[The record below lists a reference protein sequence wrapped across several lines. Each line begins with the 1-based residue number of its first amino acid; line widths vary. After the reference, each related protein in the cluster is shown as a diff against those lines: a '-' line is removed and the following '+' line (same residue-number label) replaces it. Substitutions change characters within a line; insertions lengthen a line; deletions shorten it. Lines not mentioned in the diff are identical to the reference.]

1 MERQVMDALKGHFRP
16 EFLNRID
23 DVIIFH
29 RLTREHI
36 RAIVQIQ
43 SAHIQALLQDRGIG
57 IELSDGAL
65 DLLAEEGYD
74 PVYGARPLR
83 RAIQKRIQDVLA
95 MDIIS
100 GKFVEGDTVV
110 VEKDGEKLVFH
121 KKG

>member
-1 MERQVMDALKGHFRP
+1 
-16 EFLNRID
+16 
-23 DVIIFH
+23 VIIFH
-29 RLTREHI
+29 PLTREQI

>member
-1 MERQVMDALKGHFRP
+1 MERQVMEALKSHFRP

-29 RLTREHI
+29 PLTREQI

-65 DLLAEEGYD
+65 DLLAGEGYD

-95 MDIIS
+95 MDILS